1 MSSEDL
7 PIAENDGR
15 WSCYNDNEYIWA

>member
-15 WSCYNDNEYIWA
+15 WSCYNDNV